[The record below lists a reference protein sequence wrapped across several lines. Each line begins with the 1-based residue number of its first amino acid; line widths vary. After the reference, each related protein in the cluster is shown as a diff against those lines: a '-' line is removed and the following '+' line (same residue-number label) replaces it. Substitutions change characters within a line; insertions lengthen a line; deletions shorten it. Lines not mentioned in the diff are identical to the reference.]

1 MQKCPQSSYFKYF
14 VLLPLLLCLLFT
26 TAMGVASPSAHAA
39 TAATTASSTVNDAV
53 AQASQEFGVPAEL
66 LKALCYMEGRLS
78 NHNGKP
84 SLDNGFGCM
93 HLIQN
98 KRADTL
104 TLAAQKLG
112 VSTNQLKNDIALN
125 IRGGAA
131 VLKDESIQLS
141 PTHTAPTK
149 LADWYGEVAQYSH
162 SMVRSTA
169 IMYADALYK
178 LLNSGFSAQTD
189 TGETVTVAP
198 QNVQPNT
205 ATAGPVKTP
214 SPAAGCTNDGNV
226 DYPGAIDCIVDPN
239 TFDCNI
245 VAAVDPCTYESADR
259 PNDLTVNYV
268 VIHDTEESLEGTM
281 NVFQNPNSG
290 VSIHYVVD
298 TDGTV
303 YQFLHD
309 KDVGYQVGNYWY
321 NQHSIGIEHIGWD
334 ATGFQ
339 WYNAAQYLGSA
350 KLTAYLL
357 NKFNIPLDHEHVV
370 SHGTVPSPFVGT
382 NHVDPGPYWLWTY
395 YLNLIHKQGVPFADG
410 PTDKHIITL
419 NPSTSVHPL
428 GNKGTETPAN
438 FNFFYLY
445 QGPST
450 QSGLIPQL
458 GSPSDITDETNNVET
473 NMNYYYLAKVKD
485 PAGTGNMMYEIWY
498 GESDQAHSKPSSLVQ
513 HAHLAWLAVPPDAVV
528 PGQGTAVTL
537 TSTNGKDI
545 PIYGKPATG
554 ATAIGYA
561 PNNSIFVSVI
571 TTNEDGTSN
580 LWYEINYNHREAW
593 VPASSVTTVQG
604 TGGQ

>member
-1 MQKCPQSSYFKYF
+1 MSS
-14 VLLPLLLCLLFT
+14 
-26 TAMGVASPSAHAA
+26 SAYAA
-39 TAATTASSTVNDAV
+39 TAASKGNATVNDAI
-53 AQASQEFGVPAEL
+53 AQASKETGVPAEV
-66 LKALCYMEGRLS
+66 LKGLCYMEGRLS
-78 NHNGKP
+78 NHQGKP
-84 SLDNGFGCM
+84 SLDHGFGCM
-93 HLIQN
+93 HLMQN

-112 VSTNQLKNDIALN
+112 VSTDQLKNDITLN

-131 VLKDESIQLS
+131 VLKDEAIKLS
-141 PTHTAPTK
+141 PSHTEPTK

-162 SMVRSTA
+162 SETHTTA

-178 LLNSGFSAQTD
+178 LLNSGFSAPTD
-189 TGETVTVAP
+189 SGETVTLAP
-198 QNVQPNT
+198 QHVQPNT
-205 ATAGPVKTP
+205 STAAPVKAITP
-214 SPAAGCTNDGNV
+214 APGCKNDGNV
-226 DYPGAIDCIVDPN
+226 DYPGAVDCIVDPN

-245 VAAVDPCTYESADR
+245 VPAGYPHCTYEDANR
-259 PNDLTVNYV
+259 PDDLTVNYV
-268 VIHDTEESLEGTM
+268 VIHDTEESLEGTF
-281 NVFQNPNSG
+281 NVFQDPNSG

-334 ATGFQ
+334 ATGYL

-357 NKFNIPLDHEHVV
+357 NKFDIPLDHEHVV
-370 SHGTVPSPFVGT
+370 SHGTVPSPILTT

-395 YLNLIHKQGVPFADG
+395 YLNLVHKQGIPFADG
-410 PTDKHIITL
+410 PTDSHIISLQPKTAAR
-419 NPSTSVHPL
+419 PL
-428 GNKGTETPAN
+428 GGNGTETPAN

-445 QGPST
+445 NGPST
-450 QSGLIPQL
+450 KSGLIPQL
-458 GSPSDITDETNNVET
+458 VDPTDVTDETNNVES
-473 NMNYYYLAKVKD
+473 NMSYYYLAKVKD

-498 GESDQAHSKPSSLVQ
+498 GESDQAHSNPSSIVQ

-528 PGQGTAVTL
+528 KGHGTPVTL
-537 TSTNGKDI
+537 TSNDGKDV

-554 ATAIGYA
+554 ATVIGYA
-561 PNNSIFVSVI
+561 PNNSIFASVI
-571 TTNEDGTSN
+571 TTNEDGTTN

-593 VPASSVTTVQG
+593 VPATSVTTVHG
-604 TGGQ
+604 IKK